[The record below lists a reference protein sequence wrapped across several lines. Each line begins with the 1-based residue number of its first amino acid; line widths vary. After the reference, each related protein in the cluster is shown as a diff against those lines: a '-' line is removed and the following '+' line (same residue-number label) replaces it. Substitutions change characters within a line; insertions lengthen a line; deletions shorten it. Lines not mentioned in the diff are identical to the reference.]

1 MSKPKIILIGAGG
14 HANACID
21 VIEQQG
27 NFQIAGLVGLPSEL
41 NSQHFGYCVIGNDT
55 DLSRLTKDNPFAI
68 VTTGQLQ
75 TPDLRIHLWAL
86 AVKYEFQLPII
97 IAPSAYVSRHS
108 IIGSGTMV
116 MHGAIVNSGAKV
128 GQNCIINNQSLIE
141 HDVLVEDHCHISTGA
156 ILNGSVRVG
165 TGSFIGSGTV
175 IKEGVTIGKN
185 CVLGMGL
192 SVRHDLADHSRFVG
206 KGN

>member
-41 NSQHFGYCVIGNDT
+41 NSQHLGYCVIGNDT

-86 AVKYEFQLPII
+86 AVKHKFQLPII
-97 IAPSAYVSRHS
+97 IAPTAYVSRHS
-108 IIGSGTMV
+108 IIGTGTMV
-116 MHGAIVNSGAKV
+116 MHGAM
-128 GQNCIINNQSLIE
+128 
-141 HDVLVEDHCHISTGA
+141 LVEDHCHISTGS

-165 TGSFIGSGTV
+165 AGSFIGSGTV